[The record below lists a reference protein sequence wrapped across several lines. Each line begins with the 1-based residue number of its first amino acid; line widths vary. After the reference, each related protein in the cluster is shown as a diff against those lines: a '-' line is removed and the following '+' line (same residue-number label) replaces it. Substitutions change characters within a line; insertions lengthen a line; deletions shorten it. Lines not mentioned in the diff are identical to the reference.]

1 MKILSYFVTLL
12 LVSSNILAASFDEAD
27 ELFDRRGEGSEIIE
41 KATRTYENL
50 LKTNLPQEDVIYAV
64 EQIGKL
70 QSLRGQMIPEAQIRK
85 RKPFFARCL
94 EAAEK
99 IAPSKLSGEET
110 PEYYF
115 WFGSCKAQLSEAAGV
130 TESLARSKE
139 VHKILLA
146 GMEVDPTY
154 HGGGFQ
160 RILGGMY
167 SKLPPINPFGPNG
180 NLKEAV
186 KVLEAS
192 IKSPSYEAEIDPAYG
207 TGNYYFETYFLLA
220 EVYIKLGEKEL
231 ARKTIDTAVK
241 RIDKGD
247 FSPYRKPETE
257 LARQR
262 LMELRP

>member
-1 MKILSYFVTLL
+1 MAISNTIPVSTKNHFIEFYEDIASRLCYIIRRIDFIRGTKMKILSYFVTLL

-110 PEYYF
+110 PSIT
-115 WFGSCKAQLSEAAGV
+115 FGLDLVRLSF
-130 TESLARSKE
+130 
-139 VHKILLA
+139 
-146 GMEVDPTY
+146 P
-154 HGGGFQ
+154 
-160 RILGGMY
+160 
-167 SKLPPINPFGPNG
+167 KLP
-180 NLKEAV
+180 V
-186 KVLEAS
+186 
-192 IKSPSYEAEIDPAYG
+192 
-207 TGNYYFETYFLLA
+207 
-220 EVYIKLGEKEL
+220 
-231 ARKTIDTAVK
+231 
-241 RIDKGD
+241 
-247 FSPYRKPETE
+247 
-257 LARQR
+257 
-262 LMELRP
+262 